1 MSMQDEE
8 IIAEFE
14 DVAAN
19 QGDAPDAPHED
30 DDADDIEDE
39 DDDSEED

>member
-14 DVAAN
+14 EVAATHAD
-19 QGDAPDAPHED
+19 GPEAPQED
-30 DDADDIEDE
+30 DDIEDE
-39 DDDSEED
+39 DEDDSDED

>member
-8 IIAEFE
+8 IIAEIE
-14 DVAAN
+14 EVAATHA
-19 QGDAPDAPHED
+19 DAPETTHDD

-39 DDDSEED
+39 DDSEED